1 MNSDRPMRV
10 SGSSGNG
17 VLAAHSEPAVICGC
31 CGQPI
36 PDLTRHGEGWTRE
49 QDQFINYARSHGS
62 SYKLIA
68 HTLGTRD
75 RLVIGRIN
83 NLRAKRPA

>member
-1 MNSDRPMRV
+1 MTTFFLARHGETVWHAEHRYAGNSDV
-10 SGSSGNG
+10 
-17 VLAAHSEPAVICGC
+17 A
-31 CGQPI
+31 
-36 PDLTRHGEGWTRE
+36 LTRHGEGWTRE

>member
-1 MNSDRPMRV
+1 MNDRPMRV

-17 VLAAHSEPAVICGC
+17 VLAAHSEPAVIC
-31 CGQPI
+31 
-36 PDLTRHGEGWTRE
+36 GWTRE